1 MDADLPLRPKLDLE
15 EMCAQETDLP
25 AHIREL
31 AEIRRES
38 DAVKYGVYE
47 EVLVR
52 NEQFV
57 FARRSGE
64 QYKVIALNLTDHAET
79 LHFSYQGKE

>member
-25 AHIREL
+25 AAYPGTGKIRK
-31 AEIRRES
+31 ES
-38 DAVKYGVYE
+38 DAVKYGAYD

-52 NEQFV
+52 NKQVRFC
-57 FARRSGE
+57 
-64 QYKVIALNLTDHAET
+64 KT
-79 LHFSYQGKE
+79 KW